1 MPACRTNKVNDKTV
15 ILPPFPQRQKLE
27 TPETLKDYAYV
38 ILYYEALVQEWEAW
52 GQTVTDIIGEAQNET
67 IRKRNQKN

>member
-1 MPACRTNKVNDKTV
+1 MPACQTNRVNEKTV
-15 ILPPFPQRQKLE
+15 ILPPFPQRQSLE
-27 TPETLKDYAYV
+27 TPKTLKDYAYV

-67 IRKRNQKN
+67 VQKRNQKN